1 MIFETKTLIWSCSES
16 HSWQNWHS
24 QEINPVLSVSKVW
37 PFHLYHSHSLTT
49 KQVSK
54 ARQMAV
60 ILKQGGDSVIH
71 SHPCAEW
78 VSRDNRDKELKSSET
93 RSVSMGRWSR
103 NNWGGLSYFFLLL
116 SHKGSQN
123 CTVLEGQ
130 VRRAEVMSKIP
141 QRNTVLLS
149 PYFPSTLE
157 NETNKQQPQQKN
169 LQETKSMESY
179 LKPIE
184 ISTSLE
190 KEFGA
195 K

>member
-1 MIFETKTLIWSCSES
+1 
-16 HSWQNWHS
+16 
-24 QEINPVLSVSKVW
+24 
-37 PFHLYHSHSLTT
+37 
-49 KQVSK
+49 
-54 ARQMAV
+54 
-60 ILKQGGDSVIH
+60 
-71 SHPCAEW
+71 
-78 VSRDNRDKELKSSET
+78 
-93 RSVSMGRWSR
+93 
-103 NNWGGLSYFFLLL
+103 
-116 SHKGSQN
+116 
-123 CTVLEGQ
+123 
-130 VRRAEVMSKIP
+130 MSKIP

-157 NETNKQQPQQKN
+157 NKTNKQQPQQKN